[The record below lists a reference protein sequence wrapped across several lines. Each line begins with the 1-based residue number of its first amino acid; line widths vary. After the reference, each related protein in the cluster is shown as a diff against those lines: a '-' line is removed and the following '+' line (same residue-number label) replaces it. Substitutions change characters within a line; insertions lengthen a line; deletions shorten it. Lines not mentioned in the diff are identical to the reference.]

1 MSRLSWFVCG
11 VVLLAAS
18 GCGGSDSPSSPSAT
32 PPRGEFA
39 QIDLVVG
46 TGATA
51 STGRSLNV
59 RYTGWL
65 YDPTRVESKGT
76 QFDSGT
82 YAFTLGSGNAIQGW
96 HLGLV
101 GMRVGGQRRLIIP
114 PELAY
119 GSQGRQPS
127 IPSNASL
134 VFDTEL
140 LSVQ

>member
-1 MSRLSWFVCG
+1 M
-11 VVLLAAS
+11 
-18 GCGGSDSPSSPSAT
+18 
-32 PPRGEFA
+32 PRGEFQ

-59 RYTGWL
+59 AYTGWL
-65 YDPTRVESKGT
+65 YDPSRAESKGT

-82 YAFTLGSGNAIQGW
+82 YGFTLGTGNAIQGW

-101 GMRVGGQRRLIIP
+101 GMRVGGRRRLIIP

-119 GSQGRQPS
+119 GPSGQGS
-127 IPSNASL
+127 IPPNATL
-134 VFDTEL
+134 VFDVEL
-140 LSVQ
+140 LNVQ

>member
-1 MSRLSWFVCG
+1 MSRLSWFLCG
-11 VVLLAAS
+11 LVLVAAS
-18 GCGGSDSPSSPSAT
+18 GCGGSDSPSSPST
-32 PPRGEFA
+32 MPRGEFA

-51 STGRSLNV
+51 SNGRLLNV
-59 RYTGWL
+59 AYTGWL
-65 YDPTRVESKGT
+65 YDPARAESKGT

-101 GMRVGGQRRLIIP
+101 GMRLGGRRRLIIP

-119 GSQGRQPS
+119 GSQGRPPT
-127 IPSNASL
+127 IPANASL
-134 VFDTEL
+134 LFDVEL

>member
-1 MSRLSWFVCG
+1 M
-11 VVLLAAS
+11 VLLAAS

-32 PPRGEFA
+32 QPRGEFQ

-51 STGRSLNV
+51 STGRAINV

-65 YDPTRVESKGT
+65 YDPTRTESKGT

-82 YAFTLGSGNAIQGW
+82 FPFTLGSGNVIRGW
-96 HLGLV
+96 DLGLV

-119 GSQGRQPS
+119 GSQGRPPT
-127 IPSNASL
+127 IPANATL

-140 LSVQ
+140 LSAQ

>member
-1 MSRLSWFVCG
+1 MSRLSWFLCG
-11 VVLLAAS
+11 LVLLAAS
-18 GCGGSDSPSSPSAT
+18 GCGGSDSPSSPST
-32 PPRGEFA
+32 MPRGEFA

-59 RYTGWL
+59 AYTGWL
-65 YDPTRVESKGT
+65 YDPARVESKGT

-82 YAFTLGSGNAIQGW
+82 YGFTLGTGNAIQGW

-101 GMRVGGQRRLIIP
+101 GMRVGGRRRLIIP

-119 GSQGRQPS
+119 GSQGRAPS
-127 IPSNASL
+127 IPPNATL
-134 VFDTEL
+134 VFDVEL
-140 LSVQ
+140 LNVQ

>member
-1 MSRLSWFVCG
+1 MSRLFWFLSG
-11 VVLLAAS
+11 FVLLAAS
-18 GCGGSDSPSSPSAT
+18 GCGGSDSPSSPST
-32 PPRGEFA
+32 MPRGEFA

-51 STGRSLNV
+51 SNGRSLNV
-59 RYTGWL
+59 AYTGWL
-65 YDPTRVESKGT
+65 YDPARAESKGT

-82 YAFTLGSGNAIQGW
+82 YGFTLGTGNAIQGW

-101 GMRVGGQRRLIIP
+101 GMRVGGRRRLIIP

-119 GSQGRQPS
+119 GSEGRSPS
-127 IPSNASL
+127 IPANASL
-134 VFDTEL
+134 VFDVEL